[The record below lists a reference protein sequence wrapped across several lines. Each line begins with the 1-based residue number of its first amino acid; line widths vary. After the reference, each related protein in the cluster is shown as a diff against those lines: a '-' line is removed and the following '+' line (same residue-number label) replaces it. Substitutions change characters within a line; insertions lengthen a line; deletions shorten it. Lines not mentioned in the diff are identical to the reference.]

1 MSDFKVIET
10 QDELDK
16 VIGERLIRQKESI
29 LKQFEDYD
37 QIKSKVTEL
46 ETENNALKNA
56 AEETKKALES
66 KDHTVSDL
74 NEKISGY
81 ETTNLK
87 TRIALQNGLPIDLA
101 DRLTG
106 SDEESIKA
114 DAERLAGYMKPSTP
128 PPLKSTETHSISGK
142 DNAYKNLIENMNLEG
157 E

>member
-1 MSDFKVIET
+1 MSEFKVIET
-10 QDELDK
+10 QEELDK

-37 QIKSKVTEL
+37 QIKSEKEAL
-46 ETENNALKNA
+46 EKENSALKSA
-56 AEETKKALES
+56 AEETKKTLEGN
-66 KDHTVSDL
+66 DHTMSEL

-81 ETTNLK
+81 ETANLK

-106 SDEESIKA
+106 SDEETIKA

-128 PPLKSTETHSISGK
+128 PPLKSTEMHSISGK